1 MVGQVVDIYVDGV
14 YKATTRIVGW
24 DYATKTLTF
33 SDACTAE
40 MVAENEEAEGEDA
53 VVELYVQGSKGKEIT
68 GIGSIFDSS
77 ITTLYGLTKA
87 DYPFLTPI
95 TQSVASASFS
105 EADLMSVIDACEE
118 QSGGEINF
126 ICGSYDARRNFQNL
140 FKNNRLN
147 LDVTKLEGGYTTI
160 SFNGIPFIAERF
172 IDDGTIYFLNSD
184 NFKMHQ
190 LGDWQWIEND
200 KGQILRQKEGYPIHT
215 ATLVKYAELVCDK
228 PGAQGKLT
236 ITAS

>member
-1 MVGQVVDIYVDGV
+1 
-14 YKATTRIVGW
+14 
-24 DYATKTLTF
+24 
-33 SDACTAE
+33 
-40 MVAENEEAEGEDA
+40 
-53 VVELYVQGSKGKEIT
+53 
-68 GIGSIFDSS
+68 
-77 ITTLYGLTKA
+77 
-87 DYPFLTPI
+87 
-95 TQSVASASFS
+95 
-105 EADLMSVIDACEE
+105 MSVIDACEE

-126 ICGSYDARRNFQNL
+126 ICGSYDARRSFQNL